1 MQDESQR
8 RAAIKQVFDTVAAA
22 YGLGACRFFH
32 DSGEALA
39 QMLALSGH
47 ESVLDVASGTGATA
61 LPLAKRLPHGKVTA
75 VDFSLGMLEQARASA
90 HKQGLNNLNFVECDM
105 TALPFAASQFDH
117 ATCSFGL
124 FFVDD
129 MSGALKHIAR
139 TVKPGGTVMVSGFC
153 GDSFQPMAKRCL
165 DRLRA
170 YGVEAPEKPGW
181 SRMAEPAQLKQIFD
195 EAGLVDMKIERH
207 ALGYFID
214 LDGWWDVIWN
224 AGFRGMVE
232 QLGDKKEEFKRSHLD
247 ELKPLQD
254 DQGLWLEIEVNFT
267 SGVVRGGG
275 DR

>member
-8 RAAIKQVFDTVAAA
+8 KESIKQVFDTVAAA
-22 YGLGACRFFH
+22 YGRGACRFFH
-32 DSGEALA
+32 DSGETLA
-39 QMLALSGH
+39 QLLPLSGH
-47 ESVLDVASGTGATA
+47 ESVLDIASGTGTTA

-75 VDFSLGMLEQARASA
+75 VDFSSGMLEQARISA
-90 HKQGLNNLNFVECDM
+90 QQQGLNNLTFVESDM
-105 TALPFAASQFDH
+105 TALPFEANQFDY

-129 MSGALKHIAR
+129 MSSALKHFAS
-139 TVKPGGTVMVSGFC
+139 TVKPGGTVTVSGFC
-153 GDSFQPMAKRCL
+153 GDSFQPMAKRFL

-170 YGVEAPEKPGW
+170 YGIDAPEKPGW
-181 SRMAEPAQLKQIFD
+181 SRMAEPAQLKQIFA
-195 EAGLVDMKIERH
+195 EAGLIEVKIERR

-232 QLGDKKEEFKRSHLD
+232 RLGDKKEEFKRAHLD
-247 ELKPLQD
+247 ELKPLQN

-267 SGVVRGGG
+267 SGVVRGAGS
-275 DR
+275 